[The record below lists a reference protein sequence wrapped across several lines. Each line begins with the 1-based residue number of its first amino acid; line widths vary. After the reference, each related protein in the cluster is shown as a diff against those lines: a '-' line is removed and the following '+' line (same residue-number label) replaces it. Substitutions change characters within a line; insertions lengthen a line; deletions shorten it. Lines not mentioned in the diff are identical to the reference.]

1 MKVKRMLLFT
11 LTLLIVSS
19 VSILPGL
26 AQYVAHTQF
35 SLPEGAIA
43 RIGKGSVGAGTYSP
57 DGSTFAVGSS
67 IGIWLYDT
75 KTFQELEL
83 IRGQRSWFSS
93 IAFSPDG
100 STLATGG
107 GDMDRTVR
115 LWDVATGSI
124 KTTLTGGHW
133 GGIYNI
139 AFSPDG
145 STLASSGGKSID
157 DTDGNACLWDVSA
170 GNPQMAH
177 SPDIRIMSTY
187 RSVRTVQCLPV
198 GMGIGPERCVCG
210 MFQRAPSKRNSLG
223 TRNMFPV
230 YRSVQMALHL
240 PAGVGITQCVCGTFQ
255 RAPLNPHSPSMD
267 SWSGVGPRSS
277 VYCSV
282 RMALHLPVGIGT
294 VGFIYGTLR
303 RVLLNLHSPRAGLIV

>member
-1 MKVKRMLLFT
+1 MLQTGNFGHLTAILCLKRRYERMKVKRMLLFT

-19 VSILPGL
+19 VGILPGL

-83 IRGQRSWFSS
+83 IRGQGSWFSS

-124 KTTLTGGHW
+124 KATLEGHRDLVVSVS
-133 GGIYNI
+133 
-139 AFSPDG
+139 FSPDG
-145 STLASSGGKSID
+145 SIIATGNANSYGGTVRLWDASTGAVKAILAGHMTGIRSVLFSPDGAILASGSS
-157 DTDGNACLWDVSA
+157 DGTVLLWD
-170 GNPQMAH
+170 
-177 SPDIRIMSTY
+177 
-187 RSVRTVQCLPV
+187 
-198 GMGIGPERCVCG
+198 
-210 MFQRAPSKRNSLG
+210 
-223 TRNMFPV
+223 
-230 YRSVQMALHL
+230 
-240 PAGVGITQCVCGTFQ
+240 IT
-255 RAPLNPHSPSMD
+255 PKISEP
-267 SWSGVGPRSS
+267 
-277 VYCSV
+277 
-282 RMALHLPVGIGT
+282 
-294 VGFIYGTLR
+294 
-303 RVLLNLHSPRAGLIV
+303 

>member
-1 MKVKRMLLFT
+1 MLQTGNFGHLTAILCLKRRYERMKVKRMLLFI

-19 VSILPGL
+19 VGILPGL

-133 GGIYNI
+133 GRINNI

-145 STLASSGGKSID
+145 STLASSGGKGID

-170 GNPQMAH
+170 GTLKFILTGH
-177 SPDIRIMSTY
+177 TGEVRSVLFSPDGATLISGSSDHTIRLWDVSTGTLKFILTGHTGEV
-187 RSVRTVQCLPV
+187 RSVL
-198 GMGIGPERCVCG
+198 
-210 MFQRAPSKRNSLG
+210 F
-223 TRNMFPV
+223 
-230 YRSVQMALHL
+230 
-240 PAGVGITQCVCGTFQ
+240 
-255 RAPLNPHSPSMD
+255 SPD
-267 SWSGVGPRSS
+267 GAILASGSS
-277 VYCSV
+277 D
-282 RMALHLPVGIGT
+282 GT
-294 VGFIYGTLR
+294 V
-303 RVLLNLHSPRAGLIV
+303 LLWDITSKISEP